1 MAVTRVLPGPV
12 SVAFAPITVA
22 GSRSR
27 SKVAVMFAVRS
38 TPVAPDAGVRA
49 VTVGDAPWVVKVH
62 VTSAASAVPSLA
74 RRPVVSRA
82 AYVVDAASGL
92 VGWRVMR
99 RLIES

>member
-1 MAVTRVLPGPV
+1 
-12 SVAFAPITVA
+12 
-22 GSRSR
+22 
-27 SKVAVMFAVRS
+27 MFAVRS

-82 AYVVDAASGL
+82 V
-92 VGWRVMR
+92 
-99 RLIES
+99 